1 MKTRLTTLVLVLL
14 LGSNAFAGESTECS
28 TRALAGRWMFATD
41 VGKQLFF
48 PGGDITAIGTFKVDR
63 AGRLQGVFDATVA
76 GWMFLPGV
84 KFSGAFTMNS
94 DCTGT
99 LTFTTATGSSRTASR
114 AKWKASRCMAWCEPA
129 SAARRSRRRSR
140 QSGSGIRRQWQM
152 GDAARPQQGI
162 ACEAWR
168 KRARARVAGFG

>member
-99 LTFTTATGSSRTASR
+99 LTFTTATGSSRTDTVILVGDHIRGMSQDTQFLWTYEAHRLRDSR
-114 AKWKASRCMAWCEPA
+114 
-129 SAARRSRRRSR
+129 
-140 QSGSGIRRQWQM
+140 
-152 GDAARPQQGI
+152 
-162 ACEAWR
+162 
-168 KRARARVAGFG
+168 